1 MADHKDWEKLD
12 GKLIRIIYLMNQPHE
27 VCPYV
32 DVSDGKTLELS
43 AIYMGD
49 RTEVWVI
56 EKKNGEERGR
66 YNSRAIESIH
76 WLNGDVGGSGKP

>member
-1 MADHKDWEKLD
+1 MNDHKDWEKLD
-12 GKLIRIIYLMNQPHE
+12 GKQIRMLYLINQPDG

-32 DVSDGKTLELS
+32 DISQGHTLELS

-56 EKKNGEERGR
+56 EKAAGEERAR
-66 YNSRAIESIH
+66 YNGRAIESIH
-76 WLNGDVGGSGKP
+76 WL